1 LKAGE
6 QLRRL
11 MEGKAL
17 EQTGVTLESSL
28 VVRGSTAGAER

>member
-1 LKAGE
+1 
-6 QLRRL
+6 

-28 VVRGSTAGAER
+28 VVRGSTAAAER